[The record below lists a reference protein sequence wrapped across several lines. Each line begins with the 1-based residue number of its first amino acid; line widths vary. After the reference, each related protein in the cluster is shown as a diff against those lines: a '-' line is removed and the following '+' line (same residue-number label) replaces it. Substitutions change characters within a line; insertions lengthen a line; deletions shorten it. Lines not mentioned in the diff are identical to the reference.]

1 VTPVRGKDRDG
12 DTLITNIEYR
22 SAREMIVARP
32 HKSRTRVFSR
42 NWNFAGRSA
51 EICKLD
57 WRGP

>member
-1 VTPVRGKDRDG
+1 MAIPGYMSRGDWTDSEHW
-12 DTLITNIEYR
+12 IAPE
-22 SAREMIVARP
+22 IVVAKSD
-32 HKSRTRVFSR
+32 KSRMRVFGR